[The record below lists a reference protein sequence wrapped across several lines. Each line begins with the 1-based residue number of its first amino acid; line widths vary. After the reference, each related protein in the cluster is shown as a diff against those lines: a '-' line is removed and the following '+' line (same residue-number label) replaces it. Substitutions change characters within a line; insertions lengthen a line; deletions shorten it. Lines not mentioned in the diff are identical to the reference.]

1 MKNKNNK
8 AWLFKI
14 SPYWESEIYVN
25 CTALMAFQ
33 IASNYESDLYVWNP
47 KKDKFILILSP
58 LGMYYEANN
67 NMIKRNLGKDVEF
80 SSLGYENY
88 TNEIIVKRDDLE
100 TIKSLLYSPKRILKV
115 VDKENREN
123 TLSHKINKWFENAKK
138 DYGITGKFKEILS
151 LGNGSI
157 EIIVEEEGKCYGVIV
172 RKSEEYTDDQLYE
185 KWQNEFTFLRE
196 Y

>member
-14 SPYWESEIYVN
+14 SPYWENEIYVN

-67 NMIKRNLGKDVEF
+67 NMIKKNLGADVEY
-80 SSLGYENY
+80 SSLGYEHY
-88 TNEIIVKRDDLE
+88 TDEIIVKREDLE
-100 TIKSLLYSPKRILKV
+100 TIKSLLYIPNRILKV
-115 VDKENREN
+115 AAKKDMEN
-123 TLSHKINKWFENAKK
+123 TLSHKIDKWFENAKK

-151 LGNGSI
+151 LGNGTI

-172 RKSEEYTDDQLYE
+172 RKSEEYTEDQLYE
-185 KWQNEFTFLRE
+185 KWQSEFTYLRD